1 VHLATDVSDYADQM
15 AEVFSADATFAAA
28 SGGFAERPATKF
40 EKRGRRLGNPVRD
53 LVFVR
58 K

>member
-1 VHLATDVSDYADQM
+1 MAD
-15 AEVFSADATFAAA
+15 VFSRDATFAAA
-28 SGGFAERPATKF
+28 PGGFAERPVTKF